1 MFKVDNHSVCT
12 TCKQKVADGNC
23 LKCSKCDNLHHAVCS
38 SAVDKDSQICNSTF
52 LNYYLKPSTK
62 PNFSWTCD
70 VCKTEDESE
79 ELATLRQLINAMSK
93 THSEQIQALTN
104 LVTDLTLKVD
114 KMSEVKPPESKE
126 ATHRTNT
133 VWDDVNRVQKL
144 RVKASLVVK
153 PDQHGNII
161 KTKTVK
167 KIATE
172 QGIPIDSVVESS
184 NGETFVNTPDVESRD
199 KVLQCLEASHASN
212 PVVKLKSKL
221 PTITVMDVE
230 ARHLMNEDDQVVT
243 KNELRENI
251 YRLNKFITP
260 LVDTGS
266 ELEVVYMKAP
276 PTGKN
281 FYSVYIRVS
290 PDIRLT
296 IDKKMGNK
304 IHFGAKVFNIKDRF
318 HVKRCN
324 RCQGLG
330 HYAEKCDTEK
340 NPVKCGYCAK
350 DHDSN
355 ECPEKGRPHERHT
368 CTNCSDAN
376 RDGSG
381 HPAFWTKC
389 PTYKEAQDKLKKT
402 IPYYNLN

>member
-1 MFKVDNHSVCT
+1 MISKNKSQALLRNERSGEQRIQGSMLGELRENNNKRPRHQAISPHSGPRNNIHSDN
-12 TCKQKVADGNC
+12 
-23 LKCSKCDNLHHAVCS
+23 S
-38 SAVDKDSQICNSTF
+38 SS
-52 LNYYLKPSTK
+52 KPSATPSTSSIPIGVQQTNK
-62 PNFSWTCD
+62 NNFVS
-70 VCKTEDESE
+70 
-79 ELATLRQLINAMSK
+79 LGSK

-114 KMSEVKPPESKE
+114 KMSEVKPPENKE
-126 ATHRTNT
+126 TTHRTNT
-133 VWDDVNRVQKL
+133 VWDDVSRVQKL

-153 PDQHGNII
+153 PDEHGNII